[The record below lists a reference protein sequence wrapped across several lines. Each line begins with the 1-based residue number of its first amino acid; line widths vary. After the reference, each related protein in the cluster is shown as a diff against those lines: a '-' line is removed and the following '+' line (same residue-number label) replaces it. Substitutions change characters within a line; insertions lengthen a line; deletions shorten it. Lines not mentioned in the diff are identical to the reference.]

1 MRSRSGR
8 RAARAMRSC
17 ALLAGC
23 LLACACASGKQ
34 HATAAPQSA
43 PAAQGSLGE
52 IEQMIARGRVAPVEA
67 SLTPLD
73 APLQEVDPQLYGPP
87 RPPEPASA
95 SDAPHDSTLLASA
108 PAPLAQSASPS
119 ALQDAPPASN
129 APSSLVPTEN
139 PYLAFGPRIV
149 VHSNQR
155 ITKPYPV
162 PPKKGRRLL
171 ELLSLYGDFPLHI
184 TLRAADSPLTSIE
197 PAPTDP
203 DSVAA
208 VLLED
213 WDVELYQDLRLWPPD
228 KVTTVPLADW
238 LVITASPAR
247 LHEVEDFLDL
257 FGAAV
262 PQIEIEAKIVEI
274 SETDTLDLGIKR
286 DGTSPILDFPTGTFI
301 DSFSFNFPNSENA
314 NEALLTLGSVQDGTT
329 FKAILEAV
337 STWENVAIDS
347 QPKIAVREGGK
358 AEIVNTQK
366 IPYYGFS
373 GITATGGY
381 SASLNYEEV
390 GVKLYIVPRVVGTDT
405 VALNIDIEASQQT
418 GTSVSFL
425 TEQGGQLS
433 TPIIAKRAARTV
445 VYLQPGQAVIL
456 GGLTTLRD
464 AEFERKVPL
473 LGDIPIL
480 GYLFRS
486 TNLRKEKTH
495 VLFFIRPRI
504 LQGIELQRDF

>member
-1 MRSRSGR
+1 
-8 RAARAMRSC
+8 MRSC
-17 ALLAGC
+17 ALLASC
-23 LLACACASGKQ
+23 ALVCACASGKPEG
-34 HATAAPQSA
+34 AAAPSSAGAQS
-43 PAAQGSLGE
+43 GSLGE
-52 IEQMIARGRVAPVEA
+52 IEQMIARGRVAAVEA
-67 SLTPLD
+67 SIAPAD
-73 APLQEVDPQLYGPP
+73 APLQEFDQQLYGPP
-87 RPPEPASA
+87 RPQEPASA
-95 SDAPHDSTLLASA
+95 PAADASA
-108 PAPLAQSASPS
+108 LAQADPTQNEGANEPVQPAATTA
-119 ALQDAPPASN
+119 ALQDAPGAPN
-129 APSSLVPTEN
+129 APASLVPLEN

-149 VHSNQR
+149 VHSDQR

-171 ELLSLYGDFPLHI
+171 ELLSLYGDFPLHV
-184 TLRAADSPLTSIE
+184 TLRAADSPLATVE

-203 DSVAA
+203 DAVAA

-274 SETDTLDLGIKR
+274 SETNTLDLGVKR
-286 DGTSPILDFPTGTFI
+286 DGTAPILDFPAGTFI
-301 DSFSFNFPNSENA
+301 DSFSFNFPNSENV

-473 LGDIPIL
+473 LGDIPLL

-486 TNLRKEKTH
+486 TNTRKEKTH